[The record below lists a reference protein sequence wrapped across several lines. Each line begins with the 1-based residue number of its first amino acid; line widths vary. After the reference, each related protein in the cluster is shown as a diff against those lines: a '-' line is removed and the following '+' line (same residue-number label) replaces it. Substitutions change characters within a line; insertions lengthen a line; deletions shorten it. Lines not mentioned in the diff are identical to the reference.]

1 MKNLKKVLAVIVFSY
16 VFILGVNIAANWNY
30 YAAGNDWH
38 YSIYLNLGMT
48 TVAWVFFG
56 GMYYLVFRKMNWL
69 NRPRFKIIL
78 MAFIYGALGALL
90 VVLVLK
96 SMVWFFGS
104 HEFSASSY
112 IDSAISSALFS
123 MVIGL
128 IITAQQSLVSLKK
141 SIEDNEHL
149 KQEMIRGQYET
160 LKNQVNPHF
169 LFNSLNTLTVMIP
182 REPQLAVSF
191 VEQMSKVF
199 RYSLEHTDEN
209 TVNLQTEVNIVKAYL
224 FLNMQRFDNKLATH
238 IDISPEVLQNKIIA
252 QSLLMLVENAI
263 KHNEISNEHPLAIS
277 IYNEDEYLVVQNNL
291 QPKTGI
297 ASSTKVGLENIK
309 KRYQLV
315 SEYPVMI
322 DNTNNMFTVKIPMLK

>member
-1 MKNLKKVLAVIVFSY
+1 MKNLKKVLSVIVFSY
-16 VFILGVNIAANWNY
+16 VFVVGINIVANWSY

-38 YSIYLNLGMT
+38 YSVFLNIVMT
-48 TVAWVFFG
+48 TVCWIFFG
-56 GMYYLVFRKMNWL
+56 SMYYFVFRKMNWL
-69 NRPRFKIIL
+69 DKPRFKIIL
-78 MAFIYGALGALL
+78 MAFIYGALGALFL
-90 VVLVLK
+90 VMVMK
-96 SMVWFFGS
+96 SMVWFFGAREYS
-104 HEFSASSY
+104 VSSY

-209 TVNLQTEVNIVKAYL
+209 TVNLQTELNIVKAYL
-224 FLNMQRFDNKLATH
+224 FLNTQRFGNKLATH
-238 IDISPEVLQNKIIA
+238 IDIAEQALQSNIIA

-263 KHNEISNEHPLAIS
+263 KHNEISNEHPLSIH
-277 IYNEDEYLVVQNNL
+277 IYNDYKYLIVQNNL

-297 ASSTKVGLENIK
+297 ESSTKIGLENIK
-309 KRYQLV
+309 KRYLLV
-315 SEYPVMI
+315 SEYPVI
-322 DNTNNMFTVKIPMLK
+322 VDNGNNMFTVKIPLLQ